1 MTLSRESLTETIE
14 HYFAACD
21 AANADQKK
29 IIRPYTLS
37 GLLFALG
44 IDRDTFN
51 RLCAKRKYADILCA
65 ARARIEAYL
74 EENTLCGNLSATAA
88 MGTLKCHFG
97 WADSAKNDA
106 DADTSRTL
114 RIVLDGDLAALAE

>member
-1 MTLSRESLTETIE
+1 MTLSRETLTDAAER
-14 HYFAACD
+14 YFAACD

-29 IIRPYTLS
+29 IVRPYTLS
-37 GLLFALG
+37 GLLYALG

-51 RLCAKRKYADILCA
+51 RLRAKRKYADILNA

-97 WADSAKNDA
+97 WADGAKTDA
-106 DADTSRTL
+106 DEGASRTL
-114 RIVLDGDLAALAE
+114 HIVLDGELAPLAE